1 MHWPTCI
8 AVGVPLRAY
17 LVCSV
22 SEPRVSP
29 AICGPFFLDRTMLK
43 IVSNMWTLTGRGK
56 LKDVSRTRARPQ
68 LVGADAKRQQEDQHA
83 WREVERDMG
92 HGLGTHDLTSYT
104 EAAPTWLLR
113 GSLSLAPLSPLSH
126 ARGTLSL
133 SARLPRCRHHSS
145 SS

>member
-1 MHWPTCI
+1 
-8 AVGVPLRAY
+8 
-17 LVCSV
+17 
-22 SEPRVSP
+22 
-29 AICGPFFLDRTMLK
+29 MLK

-92 HGLGTHDLTSYT
+92 HGLGTRDLPSYT

-113 GSLSLAPLSPLSH
+113 GSLSLAPLSALSH

-133 SARLPRCRHHSS
+133 STPAAMSPPLVFELALVACPGRGLGLG
-145 SS
+145 